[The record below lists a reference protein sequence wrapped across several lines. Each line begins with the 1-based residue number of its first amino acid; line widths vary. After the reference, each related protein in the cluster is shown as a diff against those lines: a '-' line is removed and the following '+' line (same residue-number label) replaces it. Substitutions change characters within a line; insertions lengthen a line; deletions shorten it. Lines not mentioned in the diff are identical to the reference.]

1 MRESSRATGRS
12 SSCSSGQSET
22 GYRNLICTPY
32 FAHTHAS
39 HSTHNFTLKTNAA
52 LSVVTKRPRT
62 SALAPLRSSFIL
74 RSCCFSGTHIFPP
87 SPSHRLHYTIVLSA
101 FAFHR
106 QSRDPPLRRQPL
118 HSITTHTQHTTAELA
133 APFSNRGTGTAP
145 TARPSRA
152 PSSTRRSISR
162 STRACAPTST
172 SSLSRPAYRRQ
183 SWSRRAGRAAR
194 TTR

>member
-1 MRESSRATGRS
+1 MRLV
-12 SSCSSGQSET
+12 
-22 GYRNLICTPY
+22 YRNLLILHTLLRT
-32 FAHTHAS
+32 HTHTS

-118 HSITTHTQHTTAELA
+118 QSPSPHTQHTTAELSRSI
-133 APFSNRGTGTAP
+133 PSNRGTGTAP